1 MYIHVIALRMDSNAD
16 GLLRITA
23 AKKSIRKDQILD
35 FVISRE
41 KITARV
47 SKNNTRLM

>member
-16 GLLRITA
+16 GLLRIKVG
-23 AKKSIRKDQILD
+23 KKSIRKDQILD

-41 KITARV
+41 KITVCV
-47 SKNNTRLM
+47 SKNNTRIM